1 MKKLLI
7 PVLFACMIILSSC
20 GGETVKPTPT
30 PSTTSKKIS
39 EIYYEYE
46 RHDYISNDNG
56 QTWNEYQSYCEDKV
70 LRERWTW
77 DGDKILSI
85 ENYSELIYD
94 NISYNFYYN
103 EENLVS
109 EIIAPD
115 IDERV
120 VFTYNNNQIS
130 TMEFYFNNVLSDT
143 LELVYTDNTITQ
155 INSTVSPENVTITWN
170 GNNIS
175 KLTYNV
181 NNDEAEVLYT
191 YDNKRNPYHDFD
203 ALLALALVKEGE
215 MGIALMS
222 TNNII
227 SDSTQYLDPLVGNM
241 VDDVHNYTYQYQ
253 DNYPTLRTERE
264 ENVHTDLEYMTKHIS
279 EKRYYINYLAD

>member
-7 PVLFACMIILSSC
+7 PVLFTCMAMLSSC
-20 GGETVKPTPT
+20 GGDSVTPT
-30 PSTTSKKIS
+30 TTSSQRIS

-46 RHDYISNDNG
+46 RHDYVSIDNG
-56 QTWNEYQSYCEDKV
+56 QTWNEYQSDYEEKE

-94 NISYNFYYN
+94 NVSYNIYYN

-130 TMEFYFNNVLSDT
+130 SMDFYFEDNLSTTWD
-143 LELVYTDNTITQ
+143 LVYTNNKITQ
-155 INSTVSPENVTITWN
+155 IYSSNIQSNDNIPYITITWN
-170 GNNIS
+170 GNNVS
-175 KLTYNV
+175 KLKYRDNY
-181 NNDEAEVLYT
+181 DEGELLYT
-191 YDNKRNPYHDFD
+191 YDNKRNPYHDSD
-203 ALLALALVKEGE
+203 ALLALSLVKEGE
-215 MGIALMS
+215 VALTLMS
-222 TNNII
+222 ANNITSYTI
-227 SDSTQYLDPLVGNM
+227 QMDGILEET
-241 VDDVHNYTYQYQ
+241 HNFTYQYQ
-253 DNYPTLRTERE
+253 NNYPTLKTERE

-279 EKRYYINYLAD
+279 ERRYYIDYLED

>member
-1 MKKLLI
+1 MKKLLVPALLVI
-7 PVLFACMIILSSC
+7 IILSSC
-20 GGETVKPTPT
+20 GGETVEPTPT

-56 QTWNEYQSYCEDKV
+56 QTWNEYDSEYKDKE

-77 DGDKILSI
+77 DEDKILSI

-94 NISYNFYYN
+94 NVSYNFYYN
-103 EENLVS
+103 EENIVS

-130 TMEFYFNNVLSDT
+130 TMEFYFENVLSNT
-143 LELVYTDNTITQ
+143 WELFYTNNKITQ
-155 INSTVSPENVTITWN
+155 VNATDTPFHITITWN

-175 KLTYNV
+175 KLTYSDTY
-181 NNDEAEVLYT
+181 DEAELLYT

-203 ALLALALVKEGE
+203 ALLALSLVKEGE
-215 MGIALMS
+215 VALALMS
-222 TNNII
+222 ANNIT
-227 SDSTQYLDPLVGNM
+227 SYATQMGGM
-241 VDDVHNYTYQYQ
+241 VYETHNYTYQYH
-253 DNYPTLRTERE
+253 DNYPTLKTERE

-279 EKRYYINYLAD
+279 EKRYYINYLED

>member
-1 MKKLLI
+1 MKKLLVPALLVI
-7 PVLFACMIILSSC
+7 IILSSC
-20 GGETVKPTPT
+20 GGETVEPTPT

-56 QTWNEYQSYCEDKV
+56 QTWNEYDSEYKDKE

-94 NISYNFYYN
+94 NVSYNFYYN
-103 EENLVS
+103 EENIVS

-130 TMEFYFNNVLSDT
+130 TMEFYFENVLSNT
-143 LELVYTDNTITQ
+143 WELFYTNNKITQ
-155 INSTVSPENVTITWN
+155 VNATDTPFHITITWN

-175 KLTYNV
+175 KLTYSDTY
-181 NNDEAEVLYT
+181 DEAELLYT

-203 ALLALALVKEGE
+203 ALLALSLVKEGE
-215 MGIALMS
+215 VALALMS
-222 TNNII
+222 ANNITSYTI
-227 SDSTQYLDPLVGNM
+227 QMDGILEET
-241 VDDVHNYTYQYQ
+241 HNFTYQYQ
-253 DNYPTLRTERE
+253 DNYPTLKTERE

-279 EKRYYINYLAD
+279 EKRYYINYIED

>member
-7 PVLFACMIILSSC
+7 PILFTCMAMLSSC
-20 GGETVKPTPT
+20 GEDAVTPT
-30 PSTTSKKIS
+30 TTTSKKIS

-56 QTWNEYQSYCEDKV
+56 QTWNEYDSEYKDKE

-94 NISYNFYYN
+94 NVSYNFYYN
-103 EENLVS
+103 EENIVS

-130 TMEFYFNNVLSDT
+130 TMEFYFENVLSQT
-143 LELVYTDNTITQ
+143 WELVYSNNKITQ
-155 INSTVSPENVTITWN
+155 VNATDSPFHITIIWN

-175 KLTYNV
+175 KLTYND
-181 NNDEAEVLYT
+181 NNDEAELLYT

-203 ALLALALVKEGE
+203 ALLALSLVKEGE
-215 MGIALMS
+215 VALALMS
-222 TNNII
+222 ANNITSYAI
-227 SDSTQYLDPLVGNM
+227 QMGGM
-241 VDDVHNYTYQYQ
+241 VYETHNYTYQYQ
-253 DNYPTLRTERE
+253 DNYPTLQTERE

-279 EKRYYINYLAD
+279 EKRYYINYLED

>member
-7 PVLFACMIILSSC
+7 PVLFTCMAMLSSC
-20 GGETVKPTPT
+20 GEETPTPT
-30 PSTTSKKIS
+30 PSTSSKKIS

-56 QTWNEYQSYCEDKV
+56 QTWNEYNSEYQDNE

-94 NISYNFYYN
+94 NVSYNFYYN
-103 EENLVS
+103 EENIVS

-130 TMEFYFNNVLSDT
+130 TMEFYFENVLSNT
-143 LELVYTDNTITQ
+143 WELFYTNNKITQ
-155 INSTVSPENVTITWN
+155 VNATDTPFHITITWN

-175 KLTYNV
+175 KLTYSDTY
-181 NNDEAEVLYT
+181 DEAELLYT

-203 ALLALALVKEGE
+203 ALLALSLVKEGE
-215 MGIALMS
+215 VALALMS
-222 TNNII
+222 ANNIT
-227 SDSTQYLDPLVGNM
+227 SYATQMGGTVYA
-241 VDDVHNYTYQYQ
+241 HNFTYQYQ
-253 DNYPTLRTERE
+253 DNYPTLKTERE

-279 EKRYYINYLAD
+279 EKRYYINYIED

>member
-1 MKKLLI
+1 MKKLLVPALLVI
-7 PVLFACMIILSSC
+7 IILSSC
-20 GGETVKPTPT
+20 GEETPTPT
-30 PSTTSKKIS
+30 PSPSSKKIS
-39 EIYYEYE
+39 EIYYEFE
-46 RHDYISNDNG
+46 KHDYISNDNG
-56 QTWNEYQSYCEDKV
+56 QTWNEYDSEYQDKE

-94 NISYNFYYN
+94 NVSYNFYYN
-103 EENLVS
+103 EENIVS

-130 TMEFYFNNVLSDT
+130 TMEFYFENVLSNT
-143 LELVYTDNTITQ
+143 WELFYTNNKITQ
-155 INSTVSPENVTITWN
+155 VNATDTPFHITITWN

-175 KLTYNV
+175 KLTYSDTY
-181 NNDEAEVLYT
+181 DEAELLYT

-203 ALLALALVKEGE
+203 ALLALSLVKEGE
-215 MGIALMS
+215 VALALMS
-222 TNNII
+222 ANNITSYTI
-227 SDSTQYLDPLVGNM
+227 QMDGILEET
-241 VDDVHNYTYQYQ
+241 HNFTYQYQ
-253 DNYPTLRTERE
+253 DNYPTLKTERE

-279 EKRYYINYLAD
+279 EKRYYINYIED